1 MSKLDDA
8 LEPLRRILIELGKNA
23 IDSQIFAQ
31 FSTQFS
37 TQFSEA
43 VMLALV
49 NSTLEE
55 YARPSLSAQH

>member
-37 TQFSEA
+37 EA